1 VADLTDAQRKRAEA
15 REQRRG
21 KSNPRPADEPS
32 DGAESSEGDEQ
43 PFETVVHAAKIAAA
57 GAAVGAAA
65 AAARALASHREEEDA
80 EDERPGRD
88 EEQAAADEEEPQD
101 DPERSEPE
109 AQRED
114 QQQPEDEEQE
124 PKQEPEEE
132 PEAKEP
138 VEGAALGDAR
148 KVASR
153 AREQLEALLERPVES
168 VSSLERTHDG
178 WVVALEVVELSRVPE
193 STDVLA
199 SYELELD
206 EDLNFRRYQQARR
219 YHRAQAERGEDA

>member
-1 VADLTDAQRKRAEA
+1 MADLTDAQRKRAEA

-65 AAARALASHREEEDA
+65 AAARALASHRDEEDA
-80 EDERPGRD
+80 GDERPGRD
-88 EEQAAADEEEPQD
+88 EEQAAADDEEPQD
-101 DPERSEPE
+101 DLERSEPE

-114 QQQPEDEEQE
+114 EQQQQE